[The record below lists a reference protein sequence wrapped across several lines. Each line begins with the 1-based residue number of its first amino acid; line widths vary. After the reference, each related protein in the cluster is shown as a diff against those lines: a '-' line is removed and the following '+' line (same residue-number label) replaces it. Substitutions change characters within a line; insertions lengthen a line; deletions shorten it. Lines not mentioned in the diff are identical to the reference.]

1 MPPLPHVYT
10 PAPVEAAWTA
20 AKPLLEVSLEEYDR
34 LGGEL
39 DELYRLLT
47 QCDQEIDRLNHR
59 KTIETANVRQM
70 EEKLEL
76 YGRQQISDA
85 YHAATEAQMRAFM
98 MGEERDQLAAK
109 VNAYERYRQFL
120 RQTINVLRVA
130 PPAATPP
137 PHRPQRW
144 EAHDARNSV
153 RGQMPPLPQLSN
165 MPPLPQA
172 PQMAPAPSHPQ
183 PRRGQQGAPAPA
195 YAGVGGSAATR
206 PAPQRGPLP
215 RVAAMEPT
223 TRFTGQESALTEMTT
238 YFPAEAYAGQTPVAM
253 TTQTGETEPSP
264 LAAMTVARLI
274 QSQEELRQRVA
285 QHLHDGP
292 TQSLANLVLTAEI
305 CERIVQSDPHRALS
319 ELGHLKRM
327 VNEALQQTRSFIFE
341 LRPMT
346 LDDLGLAPTLRR
358 YATELITRFEREH
371 EIGAAPLDIN
381 VQAPDGEPRLPANI
395 ETALFRVAQ
404 EAMIN
409 AISHGAAHH
418 VLITIL
424 ATADQVKLIVDDDGQ
439 GFDVDEALA
448 WAVIRH
454 ATGIT
459 SMQER
464 AEMLGGWL
472 RIQSLRGQGSR
483 VEINAPLPA
492 NP

>member
-1 MPPLPHVYT
+1 M
-10 PAPVEAAWTA
+10 W
-20 AKPLLEVSLEEYDR
+20 
-34 LGGEL
+34 
-39 DELYRLLT
+39 
-47 QCDQEIDRLNHR
+47 
-59 KTIETANVRQM
+59 
-70 EEKLEL
+70 
-76 YGRQQISDA
+76 
-85 YHAATEAQMRAFM
+85 
-98 MGEERDQLAAK
+98 
-109 VNAYERYRQFL
+109 
-120 RQTINVLRVA
+120 
-130 PPAATPP
+130 
-137 PHRPQRW
+137 
-144 EAHDARNSV
+144 
-153 RGQMPPLPQLSN
+153 
-165 MPPLPQA
+165 
-172 PQMAPAPSHPQ
+172 
-183 PRRGQQGAPAPA
+183 
-195 YAGVGGSAATR
+195 
-206 PAPQRGPLP
+206 
-215 RVAAMEPT
+215 EPT

-238 YFPAEAYAGQTPVAM
+238 YFPPETYAGQTPVAM
-253 TTQTGETEPSP
+253 TTQTGESEPSP

-358 YATELITRFEREH
+358 YATELITRYEREH
-371 EIGAAPLDIN
+371 EIGAEPLDIN
-381 VQAPDGEPRLPANI
+381 VQAPHGEPRLPTNI

-404 EAMIN
+404 EAMMN

-483 VEINAPLPA
+483 VEISAPLPA